1 MEAIRGAMARKPMPA
16 ELRPVLEDFLWEHP
30 DVRPAHLAFF
40 DGVRTVPDAQWKRSR
55 EWDNVLGY
63 YDPATK
69 RIMLHEHARKTPQ
82 ALKANF
88 AVALG
93 ESLLGRYVEERR
105 WRDLS
110 GECRIYE
117 IRLRPESERECF
129 FSPRALRTYLKAAQ
143 MAPPS
148 GGSRWYGRPVAKGT
162 GFLPCGILFGLTFAW
177 YLDAAFV
184 PALDF
189 EMQML
194 QWPASRLLPYQVR
207 ERAVH
212 RELVRFFREE
222 IFRNG

>member
-129 FSPRALRTYLKAAQ
+129 FRRA
-143 MAPPS
+143 
-148 GGSRWYGRPVAKGT
+148 
-162 GFLPCGILFGLTFAW
+162 PCGPT
-177 YLDAAFV
+177 
-184 PALDF
+184 
-189 EMQML
+189 
-194 QWPASRLLPYQVR
+194 
-207 ERAVH
+207 
-212 RELVRFFREE
+212 
-222 IFRNG
+222 